1 MGQTV
6 SSPDDKVFE
15 RRERVLHAYYDR
27 LDNLDK
33 SIRELTSFF
42 FGINTAVLA
51 LVFQVVKSDLQRLIL
66 ALVGYCVAIT
76 IYLITYKSFLS
87 WQLYAQD
94 MGEIEDELDYGI
106 SKKYDARLEKTSGKT
121 VRVTLVR
128 LRFNFLFVALWLGI
142 IGYLVYQLSAC
153 LYPLWPGI
161 PLCMVL
167 LAAAIYL
174 PWVYLVGTGRP
185 APIWAVVCA
194 LWSREV

>member
-1 MGQTV
+1 MGQTI

-15 RRERVLHAYYDR
+15 RREHVLHAYYDR

-33 SIRELTSFF
+33 NIRELTSFF

-51 LVFQVVKSDLQRLIL
+51 LVFQVVKDDLQRLVL

-94 MGEIEDELDYGI
+94 MGEIEDELDYDI
-106 SKKYDARLEKTSGKT
+106 SKKYDARLEKTSGRA

-142 IGYLVYQLSAC
+142 IGYLVYQLSAG

-161 PLCMVL
+161 PSFIVL

-185 APIWAVVCA
+185 GPIWAVVRA